1 MRKSI
6 LLLFSPREVYLGC
19 YNLQKNFFFLAA
31 HEEAVGTDSLG
42 SRGDRPSRTA
52 VNRLYNNVAR
62 ARAEAVGTEPWGPLR
77 MSRGDSFRAPLFN
90 SIIAPLGYKTPPTA
104 YQRSPFGRH
113 IRRATNRKTARVKF
127 ENVARQTG
135 PASRDFS
142 RSDRGTLDKRPGT
155 LDKGSRLPRK
165 LRLSIRSI
173 PRRKFGDKPLRHT
186 HPRASLPRI
195 ADVRCLKS
203 EVLSRLACAGTI
215 FHEGCSLALRDLSIT

>member
-1 MRKSI
+1 MFPCR
-6 LLLFSPREVYLGC
+6 
-19 YNLQKNFFFLAA
+19 
-31 HEEAVGTDSLG
+31 
-42 SRGDRPSRTA
+42 RTA
-52 VNRLYNNVAR
+52 NAHGN
-62 ARAEAVGTEPWGPLR
+62 EPLKV
-77 MSRGDSFRAPLFN
+77 FN

-113 IRRATNRKTARVKF
+113 IRRATNRKTVRDKF

-142 RSDRGTLDKRPGT
+142 RSDRGTLDERPGT
-155 LDKGSRLPRK
+155 LDKGSRHPRK

-173 PRRKFGDKPLRHT
+173 PRRKFGDKPLRHA